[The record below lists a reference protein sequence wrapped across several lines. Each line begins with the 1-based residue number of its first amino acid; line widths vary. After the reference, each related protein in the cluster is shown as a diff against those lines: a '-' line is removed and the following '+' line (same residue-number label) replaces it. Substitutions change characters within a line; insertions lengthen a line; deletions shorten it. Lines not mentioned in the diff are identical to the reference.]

1 MMLLILSNGDGFQCS
16 SFFRTHHPCLSSLP
30 KNLLRSLS
38 WCDAVSPRVLN
49 HSSREVCLWLSVLI
63 HQLGERMH
71 AIATKKRN
79 PVRFRFLIYYMCDFL
94 FESFLFYDDA
104 FAVEV
109 YRLEVHDDVCA
120 VLLGLPLVGSH
131 DVVVRLFVEPCA

>member
-1 MMLLILSNGDGFQCS
+1 MPLIIARSITALAKSVFGSPPS
-16 SFFRTHHPCLSSLP
+16 SISSE
-30 KNLLRSLS
+30 
-38 WCDAVSPRVLN
+38 RV
-49 HSSREVCLWLSVLI
+49 C
-63 HQLGERMH
+63 

-79 PVRFRFLIYYMCDFL
+79 PVRLRFLIYYMCDFL

-109 YRLEVHDDVCA
+109 HWLEVYDNVCA
-120 VLLGLPLVGSH
+120 VLFGLPLVGSH